1 MSVEHVE
8 ARAGAYADSVTL
20 MQITAR
26 AQAVDGVRAALVAMA
41 TDLNLGLMA
50 GLGLAAPPGTG
61 PNDMLVAIVADDTG
75 SLAAALAAVDA
86 ALSARPADGAGGA
99 DGTGGPAGQP
109 PRTTLSAARR
119 SGPGL
124 VLVSVPGQHAFA
136 EAVDALDA
144 GCDVMIFSDHVPVDQ
159 EIWLKDRAAERGLL
173 VMGPDCGTAIVA
185 GIGLGFSHSVRRGPI
200 GLVAAS
206 GTGAQQVVC
215 LLDAAGAGVSAVLG
229 VGGRD
234 LSAEVGGRSARSALA
249 ALDADP
255 ATELIVLLS
264 KPPAAEVA
272 AELRAYAA
280 SLATPVQF
288 ALIGPGQPDLTAAA
302 EAALRAT
309 GRPVPD
315 WPAWPAARTAAE
327 LRRPGQLAEESPPT
341 AALGLCSRWI
351 RGFIRASRMNP
362 RIHRRAGRRQVAV
375 PRDEA
380 GGPGSPVVPRDGAG
394 GAGSPV
400 PGDGTGA
407 LRGLFA
413 GGTLCEE
420 AMVIAAERLGPVYS
434 NVPLRPEWRLGPR
447 AGSGQDGAARH
458 IMIDFGDDE
467 LTAGRPHP
475 MIDQRL
481 RLDRLAAEAAD
492 PGTAVI
498 MLDVVLG
505 HGAHPDPAAEIA
517 PAIAAARNARAERAE
532 RSARAERAEPPA
544 QAERA
549 EPSARA
555 VPSVCDLAVVVSL
568 IGAGS
573 DPQGLTAQAS
583 ALAEAGAHVF
593 ASNAA
598 AARFAC
604 DRVEQADGAS

>member
-1 MSVEHVE
+1 MAVATGPARESAISVQHVE

-20 MQITAR
+20 MQVTAR
-26 AQAVDGVRAALVAMA
+26 AQAVDGVQAALVAMA
-41 TDLNLGLMA
+41 TDLNLGLLA
-50 GLGLAAPPGTG
+50 GLGLAGPPGTG
-61 PNDMLVAIVADDTG
+61 RNDMLVAIVADDTG

-86 ALSARPADGAGGA
+86 ALSARPADGAGGI
-99 DGTGGPAGQP
+99 GGPAGQP
-109 PRTTLSAARR
+109 PRTTLSGARR

-124 VLVSVPGQHAFA
+124 ALISVPGQHAFA
-136 EAVDALDA
+136 EAVDALDT
-144 GCDVMIFSDHVPVDQ
+144 GCDVMIFSDNVPVAQ

-234 LSAEVGGRSARSALA
+234 LSAEVGGRSARAALA

-272 AELRAYAA
+272 ADLRAHAA

-315 WPAWPAARTAAE
+315 WPAWPAARATA
-327 LRRPGQLAEESPPT
+327 P
-341 AALGLCSRWI
+341 AA
-351 RGFIRASRMNP
+351 
-362 RIHRRAGRRQVAV
+362 HAGT
-375 PRDEA
+375 
-380 GGPGSPVVPRDGAG
+380 GA
-394 GAGSPV
+394 AGSADPR
-400 PGDGTGA
+400 GGTGA

-447 AGSGQDGAARH
+447 AGPGRDAAARH
-458 IMIDFGDDE
+458 VMIDFGDDE

-492 PGTAVI
+492 PATAVI

-505 HGAHPDPAAEIA
+505 HGAHPDPAAELA
-517 PAIAAARNARAERAE
+517 PAISAARTGR
-532 RSARAERAEPPA
+532 
-544 QAERA
+544 
-549 EPSARA
+549 
-555 VPSVCDLAVVVSL
+555 DLPVVISL
-568 IGAGS
+568 IGASS

-604 DRVEQADGAS
+604 DLVEQPGGAP

>member
-1 MSVEHVE
+1 MEHVE

-351 RGFIRASRMNP
+351 RGFIRVSRMNP

-380 GGPGSPVVPRDGAG
+380 GGAGSPVVPRDGAG

-400 PGDGTGA
+400 VPRDGTGA